1 MSLVKQRLKSKTE
14 KDAGMKSPCEW
25 GFREIWPLLVRSKTK
40 TTSYSYKAGYVDI
53 KHVCS

>member
-25 GFREIWPLLVRSKTK
+25 GFMGSLILEKYGLYW
-40 TTSYSYKAGYVDI
+40 
-53 KHVCS
+53 